1 MIMLKSKK
9 GLTIAE
15 VIVASLLVAI
25 IAAVA
30 YNFYVLAKDT
40 WLHSFVQGD
49 MQTEAILGIEKMLYG
64 VDATRKGIMEAQDIV
79 TPLVG
84 ASSSQIELV
93 DQDDDTLS
101 RLFFQLGDTLVYTDE
116 FNVNTVI
123 IDGDV
128 QTLTFTHPTADVIVI
143 NLVLQ
148 RAIRGKVIT
157 VNLSTSARIR
167 NI

>member
-1 MIMLKSKK
+1 MIMLKSRR
-9 GLTIAE
+9 GMTIAE
-15 VIVASLLVAI
+15 VIVASLIVVI

-40 WLHSFVQGD
+40 WLHAFVQGD

-64 VDATRKGIMEAQDIV
+64 VDATRKGIMEAQDII

-84 ASSSQIELV
+84 AFSSQIEIV
-93 DQDDDTLS
+93 DQNDTTLS
-101 RLFFQLGDTLVYTDE
+101 RLFFQLGDTLMYTDE
-116 FNVNTVI
+116 NNVSTVI
-123 IDGDV
+123 INGDV
-128 QTLTFTHPTADVIVI
+128 QTLTFTRPTADVVVI
-143 NLVLQ
+143 DLILQ

-157 VNLSTSARIR
+157 VDLSTSARIR

>member
-1 MIMLKSKK
+1 MRHKK
-9 GLTIAE
+9 GFTIAE
-15 VIVASLLVAI
+15 VIVASVLVVI

-30 YNFYVLAKDT
+30 YNFYVLAKDA
-40 WLHSFVQGD
+40 WFHVFAQGD

-64 VDATRKGIMEAQDIV
+64 VDATRKGVLEAQDII
-79 TPLVG
+79 TPGDGTTTSVLRF
-84 ASSSQIELV
+84 V
-93 DQDDDTLS
+93 DQDDININ
-101 RLFFQLGDTLVYTDE
+101 RFFSKQADTLVYTNE
-116 FNVNTVI
+116 NGINTVI
-123 IDGDV
+123 INGDV
-128 QTLTFTHPTADVIVI
+128 QTLTFTRPAGQPDIVDI